1 MERLKSDIASK
12 RIRPAY
18 LFYGDEEYLKGYY
31 LDRIEAA
38 LTEMYGGCGRAT
50 LSDESFSAEGFLNA
64 VQNLGFGAMA
74 QLVVLRNIDL
84 AALAS
89 ADKALTLDALKELP
103 EGVCVILLY
112 DDRYLESG
120 DYQTRRGRKERMLA
134 SCKAATPIEFPI
146 QSDGELTKWLCR
158 RMEAAGSSLP
168 QEAAAYMLT
177 VCDRRMSAL
186 IGEVEKLAAYSYG
199 RAVTK
204 KDIDTVCL
212 RSTEA
217 NVFDIVRNVLD
228 GKRADALMRID
239 GCRKNGESS
248 IAVTAALGAA
258 FCELAA
264 AKTAYDAGIRSPDKI
279 AADCGI
285 KASKIGFLR
294 EYLRKAPR
302 IDAAKTAAAVI
313 TLSEIDAAQK
323 SGGGD
328 PWELLERAVTEI
340 TA

>member
-1 MERLKSDIASK
+1 MERLKSDIGAK

-31 LDRIEAA
+31 LDRIEAV
-38 LTEMYGGCGRAT
+38 LQEMYGGCGRAT
-50 LSDESFSAEGFLNA
+50 LTGENFSAEGFLDA
-64 VQNLGFGAMA
+64 TQNLGFGATA

-84 AALAS
+84 AALAGD
-89 ADKALTLDALKELP
+89 DKALIEETLRELP

-120 DYQTRRGRKERMLA
+120 DYQAKKGRKERMLA

-146 QSDGELTKWLCR
+146 QSEGELTKWLCR
-158 RMEAAGSSLP
+158 RMEAAGSSLSP
-168 QEAAAYMLT
+168 EAAGYLLT

-186 IGEVEKLAAYSYG
+186 IGEVEKLAAYAGGLS
-199 RAVTK
+199 VTK
-204 KDIDTVCL
+204 KDIGTVCL

-217 NVFDIVRNVLD
+217 NIFDIVRFVMD

-239 GCRKNGESS
+239 DCRKNGESYV
-248 IAVTAALGAA
+248 AVTAALGAA
-258 FCELAA
+258 FYELAA
-264 AKTAYDAGIRSPDKI
+264 AKTAYDAGIRSADKV

-285 KASKIGFLR
+285 KQSKIGFVR

-313 TLSEIDAAQK
+313 TLSEVDAAQK

-328 PWELLERAVTEI
+328 PWEVLERAVTEI

>member
-1 MERLKSDIASK
+1 MERLKSDIGAK

-31 LDRIEAA
+31 LDRIAA
-38 LTEMYGGCGRAT
+38 VLAETYGDCGRVT
-50 LSDESFSAEGFLNA
+50 LSDESFSAEGFLDA
-64 VQNLGFGAMA
+64 VQNLGFGAA
-74 QLVVLRNIDL
+74 GELVVLRNIDL
-84 AALAS
+84 TALS
-89 ADKALTLDALKELP
+89 GDDKALVLETLKELP
-103 EGVCVILLY
+103 EGVCVVLLY

-120 DYQTRRGRKERMLA
+120 DYQARRGRKERMLA
-134 SCKAATPIEFPI
+134 SCKEATPIEFPI
-146 QSDGELTKWLCR
+146 QSEGELTKWLCR
-158 RMEAAGSSLP
+158 RVEAAGSSLP
-168 QEAAAYMLT
+168 QEAAGYMLT
-177 VCDRRMSAL
+177 VCDQRMSAL
-186 IGEVEKLAAYSYG
+186 IGEVEKLAAYAYG
-199 RAVTK
+199 RPVTK

-217 NVFDIVRNVLD
+217 NIFDIVRDVLD
-228 GKRADALMRID
+228 GRRADALMRID
-239 GCRKNGESS
+239 GCRKNGESYV
-248 IAVTAALGAA
+248 AVTAALGAA

-285 KASKIGFLR
+285 KSSKIGFVR

-302 IDAAKTAAAVI
+302 IDAAKTAQAVI
-313 TLSEIDAAQK
+313 TLSEVDAAQK